1 MLHQKDLKLFFLLF
15 RKLRFIYF
23 FPLIF
28 IYLAV
33 PAWEVID
40 LYIVHL
46 DPDMIYQNF
55 VFRTQ
60 VFFPFLS
67 VIWPA
72 ALLRNFIEEEGNE
85 LLFFYEKRN
94 KLFDLCGCLILYVFH
109 LLPPFLWG
117 CYYFHTAH
125 VLLDFLR
132 VISECVFYTGLTY
145 AALFTMQ
152 SLIPAMILPTLLF
165 LIPMK
170 GFLSERPAN
179 LFFINMEASASRLLV
194 TALLVSL
201 AGVLLAMIGS
211 AAATKKIR
219 YR

>member
-1 MLHQKDLKLFFLLF
+1 M
-15 RKLRFIYF
+15 
-23 FPLIF
+23 
-28 IYLAV
+28 
-33 PAWEVID
+33 
-40 LYIVHL
+40 
-46 DPDMIYQNF
+46 
-55 VFRTQ
+55 
-60 VFFPFLS
+60 
-67 VIWPA
+67 
-72 ALLRNFIEEEGNE
+72 
-85 LLFFYEKRN
+85 
-94 KLFDLCGCLILYVFH
+94 FH

-145 AALFTMQ
+145 ATLFTMQ

-170 GFLSERPAN
+170 GFLSEKPTN
-179 LFFINMEASASRLLV
+179 LFFINMEASASRLLL